1 MSPCPDKTKYPQLT
15 LVARHP
21 YFHYFFPLTPRFVL
35 YIFIDASTSDHLAQQ
50 PHFLSRE
57 AAISEAIDH
66 GVEASIDVYQ
76 RNALL
81 LQHLPQ
87 YVIFASSRS
96 MIRTLT
102 YYTERRLPG
111 YVDYNKLLGLCR
123 KESVTYTLLV
133 KASIEVIDLTDDIVR
148 VGEAPVAH
156 GSFADVW
163 KGLWTDRQDKGKK
176 KLVCDF
182 FVYRRSSIGA

>member
-1 MSPCPDKTKYPQLT
+1 MSSN
-15 LVARHP
+15 P
-21 YFHYFFPLTPRFVL
+21 YFHYFFPITPRFVL
-35 YIFIDASTSDHLAQQ
+35 YLFIDASSSDHCSPQ

-57 AAISEAIDH
+57 AHISETMDYGNEVA
-66 GVEASIDVYQ
+66 IDVYQ

-81 LQHLPQ
+81 LQHLPR
-87 YVIFASSRS
+87 YIIFASSRS

-102 YYTERRLPG
+102 YCVERRLPG
-111 YVDYNKLLGLCR
+111 NADYNKLLGLCR

-133 KASIEVIDLTDDIVR
+133 KASIEIIDLTDDVTR

-163 KGLWTDRQDKGKK
+163 KGLWTDRQDKGRK
-176 KLVCDF
+176 KLVSLSLM
-182 FVYRRSSIGA
+182 R